1 MPLPGR
7 GRHLKALA
15 EVVHRKESGPWET
28 IGLRF
33 RYMSPTEQAALDA
46 YLGEQDWREVDD
58 AELHDFADELV

>member
-33 RYMSPTEQAALDA
+33 RYMAPIEQSALDA
-46 YLGEQDWREVDD
+46 YLGEQDWREVDEPD
-58 AELHDFADELV
+58 LQEFSGDLL